1 MATPEFIL
9 KLREKIGNDELWL
22 PGVTGLVRD
31 EAGRILL
38 GQRADNGL
46 WALPSG
52 ISEPGEEMAFSLVRE
67 VQEETG
73 VEVEVTDLISI
84 HTTQPTV
91 YPNGDR
97 TVYVD
102 HFFACRPTG
111 GEAVVGDDE
120 SLAVGWF
127 EPGRLPTPLM
137 ESQVLRCLAEAEK
150 FAQTG
155 RTLFDRR

>member
-1 MATPEFIL
+1 MPTPEFIL
-9 KLREKIGNDELWL
+9 ALREKIGHDELWL
-22 PGVTGLVRD
+22 PGVTALVID
-31 EAGRILL
+31 ETGRVLL
-38 GQRADNGL
+38 GQRADNGR

-52 ISEPGEEMAFSLVRE
+52 ISEPGETMAASCARE
-67 VQEETG
+67 VLEETG

-84 HTTQPTV
+84 STTEPIV

-97 TVYVD
+97 TVFVD

-127 EPGRLPTPLM
+127 ELSALPEPLGPATPRLI
-137 ESQVLRCLAEAEK
+137 AEGEK
-150 FAQTG
+150 FAVTG
-155 RTLFDRR
+155 RTLFDR

>member
-9 KLREKIGNDELWL
+9 SLREKIGHEQLWL
-22 PGVTGLVRD
+22 PGVTALVRD
-31 EAGRILL
+31 PAGRVLL

-52 ISEPGEEMAFSLVRE
+52 ISEPGEPMAVSCARE
-67 VQEETG
+67 VLEETG

-84 HTTQPTV
+84 HSTAPTT

-97 TVYVD
+97 SIFVD
-102 HFFACRPTG
+102 HFFACRPVG

-120 SLAVGWF
+120 SLAVGWYAEGEF
-127 EPGRLPTPLM
+127 PEPLSAGVPL
-137 ESQVLRCLAEAEK
+137 RLAEAAKYAE
-150 FAQTG
+150 TG
-155 RTLFDRR
+155 KTLFDG